1 MSCRFFCIFQMN
13 NEINLGFV
21 GQDMAPGKKMKIWNP
36 TLLNHTKMSF
46 YRKPHYFIN
55 CSVQY
60 VYITEYCTVYST
72 LYCTVRT
79 EQCTVNC
86 LYLEHLLLPCL
97 PQIIQVGD
105 ISLPPSSPS
114 SIRSITSNSN
124 VSPILNI
131 KFRAVSFTDFTKHVV
146 FMLVSLNFCTF

>member
-1 MSCRFFCIFQMN
+1 
-13 NEINLGFV
+13 
-21 GQDMAPGKKMKIWNP
+21 
-36 TLLNHTKMSF
+36 MSF
-46 YRKPHYFIN
+46 YRKPNYFIN

-79 EQCTVNC
+79 GQCTVNC

-131 KFRAVSFTDFTKHVV
+131 KLRAVSFTDFTIHDV
-146 FMLVSLNFCTF
+146 FVLVLINFHHFNYY